1 MSDTKRKLCVVEQVQ
16 SLSEEDKT
24 ELINN
29 LKNENT
35 SHKKYVIGVLL
46 IAFIFIYHKL
56 PYWEFSSKCNAPS
69 NVCSCMV
76 EYLDTRLTRDEFAL
90 LNDDLDMMYA
100 QGGMSNGFSVIQAV
114 LSNAKG
120 LGTFLSAL
128 SMCKNK

>member
-1 MSDTKRKLCVVEQVQ
+1 MSETKRKLSLVEQVQ

-29 LKNENT
+29 LKKET
-35 SHKKYVIGVLL
+35 ISHKKYLIGVLL
-46 IAFIFIYHKL
+46 IAFAFIYQKI
-56 PYWEFSSKCNAPS
+56 PYWEFIAKCNAPS

-90 LNDDLDMMYA
+90 LNDDLNMMYS
-100 QGGMSNGFSVIQAV
+100 QGGTSNGFSIFQAV

-120 LGTFLSAL
+120 IGTFLSAL
-128 SMCKNK
+128 SICKNK